1 MINVSIFFKD
11 IKPID
16 LVKKNITKLSELIFN
31 DFNYSRI
38 ELNIVLTTDEHLSD
52 MKKEYFNLDQY
63 TDVIAFTINDKVPA
77 IEGELYVSIDR
88 VRENATTFNA
98 SIDKELKRVIS
109 HGVLHLVGLDDS
121 SSAEKKEMTKYED
134 RYINSVGTIIG

>member
-1 MINVSIFFKD
+1 MVNVSIFFKD

-38 ELNIVLTTDEHLSD
+38 ELNIVLTTDEQLSE

-63 TDVIAFTINDKVPA
+63 TDVIAFTINDKLPA

>member
-1 MINVSIFFKD
+1 MVNVSIFFKD

-38 ELNIVLTTDEHLSD
+38 ELNIVLTTDEQLSD

-63 TDVIAFTINDKVPA
+63 TDVIAFTINDKIPA

-88 VRENATTFNA
+88 IRENATTFNA

>member
-1 MINVSIFFKD
+1 MLLHLLLMISF
-11 IKPID
+11 
-16 LVKKNITKLSELIFN
+16 LLL
-31 DFNYSRI
+31 
-38 ELNIVLTTDEHLSD
+38 
-52 MKKEYFNLDQY
+52 
-63 TDVIAFTINDKVPA
+63 
-77 IEGELYVSIDR
+77 GELYVSIDR

>member
-1 MINVSIFFKD
+1 MVNVSIFFKD

-38 ELNIVLTTDEHLSD
+38 ELNIVLTTDEQLSE

-63 TDVIAFTINDKVPA
+63 TDVIAFTINDKIPA

-98 SIDKELKRVIS
+98 SINKELKRVIS

>member
-1 MINVSIFFKD
+1 MVNVSIFFKD

>member
-1 MINVSIFFKD
+1 MVNVSIFFKD

-38 ELNIVLTTDEHLSD
+38 ELNIVLTTDEQLSD

-63 TDVIAFTINDKVPA
+63 TDVIAFTINDKLPA

>member
-1 MINVSIFFKD
+1 MVNVSIFFKD

-38 ELNIVLTTDEHLSD
+38 ELNIVLTTDEQLSD

>member
-88 VRENATTFNA
+88 VRENATPFNA
-98 SIDKELKRVIS
+98 SIDKERKRVIS

>member
-38 ELNIVLTTDEHLSD
+38 ELNIVLTTDEHISD

>member
-1 MINVSIFFKD
+1 MVNVSIFFKD

-52 MKKEYFNLDQY
+52 MKK
-63 TDVIAFTINDKVPA
+63 
-77 IEGELYVSIDR
+77 
-88 VRENATTFNA
+88 
-98 SIDKELKRVIS
+98 
-109 HGVLHLVGLDDS
+109 
-121 SSAEKKEMTKYED
+121 
-134 RYINSVGTIIG
+134 

>member
-1 MINVSIFFKD
+1 MVNVSIFFKD

-38 ELNIVLTTDEHLSD
+38 ELNIVLTTDEQLSE